1 MLLSL
6 SPRRAFTL
14 IELLLVVAICGILL
28 GLLLPA
34 IAKVRAAAARSGCQN
49 NLKLITLAA
58 HNAQSTYGFLPSNPD
73 TFNGRT
79 GTTQDHLQPF
89 LE

>member
-49 NLKLITLAA
+49 NLKQITIAA
-58 HNAQSTYGFLPSNPD
+58 HNVYDTCGFLPSNPD
-73 TFNGRT
+73 TINGRA
-79 GTTQDHLQPF
+79 GTLQDHLQPF

>member
-1 MLLSL
+1 MFLSL

-14 IELLLVVAICGILL
+14 IELLLVVAIFAVLL
-28 GLLLPA
+28 GLVLPA
-34 IAKVRAAAARSGCQN
+34 IAKVRAAAARTNCQN

>member
-1 MLLSL
+1 MLL

-14 IELLLVVAICGILL
+14 VELLLLVAICAVLL

-34 IAKVRAAAARSGCQN
+34 IAKVRATADRTRCQN

-58 HNAQSTYGFLPSNPD
+58 HNVYDTCGFLPSNPD
-73 TFNGRT
+73 TINGRA